1 MKNIILHSNSINERG
16 TTVAIYDYA
25 FYLREYLNLNPII
38 FYDLNFD
45 NNQVSIENFNRQFEV
60 IGYESFGEVQN
71 FIDKESIDYFY
82 AIKYGNR
89 DGIEVR
95 NCKNLI
101 HSVFCSDINEVH
113 GDRYAFISEWMSQK
127 IDCKIPSVPHMVN
140 LPDHDRNHRK
150 DFGIPESATVFGR
163 YGGKE
168 TFNVDFVA
176 DSVLETLD
184 KRSDIWFLFMNTDV
198 KIQHER
204 CLYLEPVID
213 LEYKVWFINTCDAFL
228 HARDYGETFG
238 LSVLEF
244 ASKNKQIIS
253 YDNEELQ
260 NNHPLGGRNHFLFL
274 KDNCFKY
281 QNKES
286 LNNVLINITRNNP
299 FNTSYLN
306 QEFSPQSVIKKF
318 DEVFI
323 R

>member
-1 MKNIILHSNSINERG
+1 MQNIVFHCNSLNERG
-16 TTVAIYDYA
+16 TSVAVYDYA
-25 FYLREYLNLNPII
+25 FYCREYLNLKPFIL
-38 FYDLNFD
+38 YDLNFE
-45 NNQVSIENFNRQFEV
+45 NIESSVFHFKEQFET
-60 IGYESFGEVQN
+60 IGYESFEDVQN
-71 FIDKESIDYFY
+71 FIDKKDIEYFY

-89 DGIEVR
+89 DGIEVK
-95 NCKNLI
+95 NCKNLV

-127 IDCKIPSVPHMVN
+127 LDYNIPFVPHMIN
-140 LPDHDRNHRK
+140 LPNHDQNYRK
-150 DFGIPESATVFGR
+150 DLGIPESATVIGR

-168 TFNVDFVA
+168 TFNIDFVTE
-176 DSVLETLD
+176 SVLETLN
-184 KRSDIWFLFMNTDV
+184 KRSDIWFLLMNTDV
-198 KIQHER
+198 KIYHER
-204 CLYLEPVID
+204 CLYLNPIID
-213 LEYKVWFINTCDAFL
+213 LEYKVQFINTCDAFL

-260 NNHPLGGRNHFLFL
+260 NNHHLGGRNHFLFL
-274 KDNCFKY
+274 RDNCFKY

-286 LNNVLINITRNNP
+286 LNDILINITRNNP
-299 FNTSYLN
+299 FDTSYLN